1 MVPIAVSMRCD
12 TSEASGQATTHSID
26 HFAEEVSTGLT
37 TRDSRGRLGDGP
49 GPEPEVAQAVVVG
62 VAVALCRASPSGLSG
77 SLVICDLLAIC
88 DALVILTRV
97 RVCGRVAFS

>member
-49 GPEPEVAQAVVVG
+49 TP
-62 VAVALCRASPSGLSG
+62 R
-77 SLVICDLLAIC
+77 SLRLL
-88 DALVILTRV
+88 
-97 RVCGRVAFS
+97 